1 MQGHRRMLIGETF
14 AGEGAGE
21 GADVVADIP
30 AATHAQANP
39 FFTPA

>member
-1 MQGHRRMLIGETF
+1 MLIGGTF
-14 AGEGAGE
+14 AGD
-21 GADVVADIP
+21 GADAVADIP